1 MNQAQTVKLKNGVE
15 IPLVGLGT
23 FRSGDNELTSA
34 IKSAIAAGY
43 TSFDTAWI
51 YNNEHEVAQG
61 IKESGRKREEFFI
74 TSKLWNRFQG
84 YDSTLEAFEVS
95 MKLLGTDYV
104 DLYLV
109 HWPGKDK
116 FIDTWKAFE
125 KLYKEGRIRAIGV
138 SNFLPHH
145 LDRLLAECEIAP
157 MVNQIEM
164 HPYFMDYKTLQYCQE
179 RSIQMEAWAPLG
191 FGSNLLKEETMNQIA
206 KAHGKTP
213 AQVSL
218 RFLIQ
223 NGVRVIPKSVHEDR
237 QKENLDVF
245 DFVLSEDDM
254 QAIRK
259 LNTNKRLSE
268 DPDTFFLI

>member
-1 MNQAQTVKLKNGVE
+1 MNHVESVKLSNGVE

-23 FRSGDNELTSA
+23 FRSGDNELKNA
-34 IKSAIAAGY
+34 VKSAVSVGY

-51 YNNEHEVAQG
+51 YNNEREVAEG
-61 IKESGRKREEFFI
+61 IRESGRKREEFFI
-74 TSKLWNRFQG
+74 TSKLWNSFQG
-84 YDSTLEAFEVS
+84 FDSTLKAFDVS
-95 MKLLGTDYV
+95 LKLLGTDYI

-109 HWPGKDK
+109 HWPGRDK

-125 KLYKEGRIRAIGV
+125 KLYKEGRIRAVGV

-145 LDRLLAECEIAP
+145 LNRLLAECEIAP

-164 HPYFMDYKTLQYCQE
+164 HPYFMDYDTIRYCQE
-179 RSIQMEAWAPLG
+179 RSIRMEAWAPLG
-191 FGSNLLKEETMNQIA
+191 YGSSLLKEETMVRVA
-206 KAHGKTP
+206 GAHKKTP

-237 QKENLDVF
+237 QRENLDVF
-245 DFVLSEDDM
+245 DFILNEEEM

-268 DPDTFFLI
+268 DPDKFF

>member
-1 MNQAQTVKLKNGVE
+1 MNHVESVKLANGVE
-15 IPLVGLGT
+15 IPLVGMGT
-23 FRSGDNELTSA
+23 FRAGDSELKNAIISA
-34 IKSAIAAGY
+34 ISVGY

-51 YNNEHEVAQG
+51 YKNEHEVAEG
-61 IKESGRKREEFFI
+61 IQASGRKREEFFI
-74 TSKLWNRFQG
+74 TSKLWNSFQG
-84 YDSTLEAFEVS
+84 YDGTLLAFEAS
-95 MKLLGTDYV
+95 LKLLDTDYI

-125 KLYKEGRIRAIGV
+125 KLYRDGRARAIGV

-145 LDRLLAECEIAP
+145 LNRLLAECEIAP

-164 HPYFMDYKTLQYCQE
+164 HPYFMDYGTISYCQE
-179 RSIQMEAWAPLG
+179 RFIQMEAWSPLG
-191 FGSNLLKEETMNQIA
+191 FGSNLLKEETMAKIA
-206 KAHGKTP
+206 GTHGKTP

-245 DFVLSEDDM
+245 DFKLSEEEM

-268 DPDTFFLI
+268 DPDKFF